1 MSRSPEIE
9 RVFTTW
15 RELFPH
21 DTEGLTIDDF
31 RRFWDSTFAQQALA
45 DDAVVEE
52 VSAGGVRCLEVSIR
66 GQSAERQVLL
76 FHGGGYMCG
85 NPEGV
90 RDLATRLA
98 RAARARVL
106 VPDYRLAPENPFPSA
121 VEDARSAY
129 RFLLER
135 GQAPGRLA
143 VMGESAGGGLAIATL
158 LGIKDDGLPLPAA
171 AVTISA
177 WVDMTVSG
185 DSVVSKAEVDPIAS
199 GDSLRMSAMAYLQ
212 GQDPTTPLASP
223 LHGDLRDLPPLLI
236 QVGTSETLLDDSIR
250 ITERAREAGV
260 EVTLEPWEEMIH
272 VWQIFFPAVPEA
284 RAAVERI
291 GEYIRQHTAQ
301 LSATAG

>member
-1 MSRSPEIE
+1 VSRSPEIE

-31 RRFWDSTFAQQALA
+31 RRFWDATFAQQALA
-45 DDAVVEE
+45 EDAVVEE
-52 VSAGGVRCLEVSIR
+52 VSAGGVRCLEISIR

-90 RDLATRLA
+90 RDLTTRLA

-106 VPDYRLAPENPFPSA
+106 VPDYRLAPENSFPSA

-135 GQAPGRLA
+135 GQAPERLA
-143 VMGESAGGGLAIATL
+143 VIGESAGGGLAVATL
-158 LGIKDDGLPLPAA
+158 LAIKDDGLPLPAA

-185 DSVVSKAEVDPIAS
+185 ESVVSKAEVDPIAS

-212 GQDPTTPLASP
+212 GQDPTNPLASP
-223 LHGDLRDLPPLLI
+223 LQGDLSGLPPLLI
-236 QVGTSETLLDDSIR
+236 QVGSEEVLLDDSTR
-250 ITERAREAGV
+250 LAERARTAGV
-260 EVTLEPWEEMIH
+260 DVTLEVAPDLPH
-272 VWQIFFPAVPEA
+272 VYQYFASFLPQAQAAID
-284 RAAVERI
+284 RA
-291 GEYIRQHTAQ
+291 GEFITKHT
-301 LSATAG
+301 L

>member
-9 RVFTTW
+9 LVFTTW
-15 RELFPH
+15 RELFPQ

-31 RRFWDSTFAQQALA
+31 RRFWDATFAQQALA
-45 DDAVVEE
+45 DDAAVEE
-52 VSAGGVRCLEVSIR
+52 VSAGGVRCLEISIR
-66 GQSAERQVLL
+66 DQSAERQALL

-135 GQAPGRLA
+135 GQRPERLA
-143 VMGESAGGGLAIATL
+143 VMGESAGGGLAVATL
-158 LGIKDDGLPLPAA
+158 LAIKDEGLPLPAA

-185 DSVVSKAEVDPIAS
+185 ESVITKAEVDPIAS

-212 GQDPTTPLASP
+212 GLDPTSPLASP
-223 LHGDLRDLPPLLI
+223 LHGDLSGLPPLLI
-236 QVGTSETLLDDSIR
+236 QVGSEEVLLDDSTR
-250 ITERAREAGV
+250 LAERARAAGV
-260 EVTLEPWEEMIH
+260 DVTLEVAPDLPH
-272 VWQIFFPAVPEA
+272 VYQYFASFLPQGQAAID
-284 RAAVERI
+284 RA
-291 GEYIRQHTAQ
+291 GEFITKHT
-301 LSATAG
+301 L